1 MVAALIIRPAD
12 RRPLVVYRPGEL
24 RLPSW
29 TFTAW
34 LVFRRDGSAARP
46 SLPRPALPRPMG
58 AEIEAR
64 RRARLMRDVVP
75 QDFEALA
82 A

>member
-1 MVAALIIRPAD
+1 MVAASLPRISRS
-12 RRPLVVYRPGEL
+12 RPLAAYAPGEL

-34 LVFRRDGSAARP
+34 VVFRRDWTTAARP
-46 SLPRPALPRPMG
+46 SLPRPLG

-64 RRARLMRDVVP
+64 RRARLLRDVVP
-75 QDFEALA
+75 QDLEVLA